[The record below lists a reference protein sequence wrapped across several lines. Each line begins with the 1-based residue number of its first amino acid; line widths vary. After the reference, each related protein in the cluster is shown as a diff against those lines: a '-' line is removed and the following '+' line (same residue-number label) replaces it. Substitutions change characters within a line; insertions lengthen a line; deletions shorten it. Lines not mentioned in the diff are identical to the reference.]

1 MSTSRQIGISL
12 FLVAA
17 ATSVVFYQLR
27 SAPGEGGGAAEG
39 EHDMA
44 AMLAGGG
51 EMQPVVLDA
60 EASQRIG
67 VAFATVER
75 RVLPA
80 VVRTVGN
87 VVYDETRLTTVS
99 PKVDGWVEELV
110 VDFTGAPVQM
120 GEPLLR
126 LYSPALVTAQEEL
139 VLAVRLV
146 RNASADRARQ
156 NAEEM
161 LASSRR
167 RLAYWDVP
175 VDEIQRIEESG
186 EPTKTVTL
194 LAPATGI
201 IVEKNVVEGD
211 RIMPGMTVFR
221 IADLTRVWIEA
232 EVFEKDLALVSLGQR
247 ATVTFPAYPGESF
260 VGGVTYVHPTVSSQS
275 RTARVRLELSNSHG
289 LFMPGMYAQVEFQ
302 ALAAP
307 PTLVVPRSSVLVTG
321 ERALVFVQAS
331 DGALHPREVVP
342 GRTAGQLME
351 ILSGLAAGERIVS
364 SAAFLVDAESNLG
377 TLRGVPGSMP
387 DTSDVDHSGH

>member
-17 ATSVVFYQLR
+17 ATSVVLYQLR
-27 SAPGEGGGAAEG
+27 SGPVDEGAAEG

-67 VAFATVER
+67 VAFSTVEHR
-75 RVLPA
+75 QLPT

-99 PKVDGWVEELV
+99 PKVEGWVEELV
-110 VDFTGAPVQM
+110 VDFTGAPVQA

-156 NAEEM
+156 NAEDM

-186 EPTKTVTL
+186 EPTKTITL
-194 LAPATGI
+194 RAPATGI
-201 IVEKNVVEGD
+201 VVEKNVVEGD

-221 IADLTRVWIEA
+221 IADLARVWIEA
-232 EVFEKDLALVSLGQR
+232 EVFEQDLALVALGQR
-247 ATVTFPAYPGESF
+247 ATVTFSAYPGKSF
-260 VGGVTYVHPTVSSQS
+260 AGRVAYVHPTVSTQS
-275 RTARVRLELSNSHG
+275 RTARVRLELSNAERM
-289 LFMPGMYAQVEFQ
+289 LMPGMYAQVEFE

-307 PTLVVPRSSVLVTG
+307 ATLVVPRSSVLVTG
-321 ERALVFVQAS
+321 ERALVFVQAP

-342 GRTAGQLME
+342 GRTAGQLIE
-351 ILSGLAAGERIVS
+351 ILSGLTVGERIVS

-377 TLRGVPGSMP
+377 TLRGMPGSSP
-387 DTSDVDHSGH
+387 DTSGVDHSGH